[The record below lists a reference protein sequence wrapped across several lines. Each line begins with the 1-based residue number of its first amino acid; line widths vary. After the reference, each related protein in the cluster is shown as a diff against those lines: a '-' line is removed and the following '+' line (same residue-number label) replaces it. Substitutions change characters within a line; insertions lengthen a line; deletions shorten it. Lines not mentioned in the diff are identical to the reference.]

1 MKTTLQE
8 QQALSADDDPGWARA
23 LVTDTAAGM
32 AGSNFL
38 ATIGRACTFCSV
50 RSSCPVRPEG
60 KVI

>member
-1 MKTTLQE
+1 
-8 QQALSADDDPGWARA
+8 LSADDDPGWARA